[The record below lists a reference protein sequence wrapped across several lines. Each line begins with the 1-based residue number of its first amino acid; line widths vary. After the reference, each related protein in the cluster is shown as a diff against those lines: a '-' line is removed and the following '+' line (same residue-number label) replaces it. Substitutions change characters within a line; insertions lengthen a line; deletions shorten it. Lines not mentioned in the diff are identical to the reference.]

1 MAKVAVE
8 NSLSNVREALQ
19 NNGFEVVD
27 MNNAAGC
34 ACCVVSG
41 QDENMMGIA
50 DTYTQA
56 SVINCEGM
64 TADEVVRQVN
74 RCVENAQ

>member
-8 NSLSNVREALQ
+8 NSLSNIKEALR
-19 NNGFEVVD
+19 NSGFEVVGMD
-27 MNNAAGC
+27 NAAGC
-34 ACCVVSG
+34 SCCVVSG
-41 QDENMMGIA
+41 QDDNMMGIA

-64 TADEVVRQVN
+64 TPDEVVRQVQD
-74 RCVENAQ
+74 CVNIAQ